1 MCLKAACA
9 KSGDRVRITG
19 QLIDTVTGA
28 HIWAERFDRPLNDIF
43 ELQDEVAAS
52 VVGAIEPKLRQSEIE
67 RARRKPTESLDAYDL
82 YLRALALEH
91 QYTEEGMREAIALSQ
106 KAIAIASSYP
116 PAAALIGWC
125 RLIQRVQSWG
135 SVSDE
140 EVAEAVHLAREAIE
154 AAKDDPD
161 TLWMAAF
168 PLAAAA
174 GEHALAMSAI
184 DRALALNPNSAHAW
198 AAKGYVASYQNQP
211 VPAIA
216 AFDRAIRLSPLD
228 PRGYNLAAGRAM
240 AHLAAGQYEAAIE
253 WADRSVREMPRNALA
268 LRIKVV
274 ACAQIDR
281 LAEARSALSRLL
293 QLQPELT
300 VSGFRAYVASNFAPE
315 LLAVYVDGLRKAGLP
330 EE

>member
-1 MCLKAACA
+1 
-9 KSGDRVRITG
+9 
-19 QLIDTVTGA
+19 
-28 HIWAERFDRPLNDIF
+28 
-43 ELQDEVAAS
+43 
-52 VVGAIEPKLRQSEIE
+52 
-67 RARRKPTESLDAYDL
+67 
-82 YLRALALEH
+82 
-91 QYTEEGMREAIALSQ
+91 
-106 KAIAIASSYP
+106 
-116 PAAALIGWC
+116 
-125 RLIQRVQSWG
+125 
-135 SVSDE
+135 
-140 EVAEAVHLAREAIE
+140 
-154 AAKDDPD
+154 
-161 TLWMAAF
+161 MAAF

-198 AAKGYVASYQNQP
+198 AAKGYVASHQNQP

-253 WADRSVREMPRNALA
+253 WADRSVREMPRNALT

>member
-1 MCLKAACA
+1 
-9 KSGDRVRITG
+9 VRR
-19 QLIDTVTGA
+19 LSC
-28 HIWAERFDRPLNDIF
+28 HR
-43 ELQDEVAAS
+43 
-52 VVGAIEPKLRQSEIE
+52 RQSPSRHPIH
-67 RARRKPTESLDAYDL
+67 P
-82 YLRALALEH
+82 
-91 QYTEEGMREAIALSQ
+91 
-106 KAIAIASSYP
+106 
-116 PAAALIGWC
+116 ALIGWC

-161 TLWMAAF
+161 TLRMAAL

-184 DRALALNPNSAHAW
+184 DRALALNPNSAHPW
-198 AAKGYVASYQNQP
+198 AAKGYIATYQNQP

-216 AFDRAIRLSPLD
+216 AFDRAIGLSPFD

-240 AHLAAGQYEAAIE
+240 AHLAARQYEEAIE
-253 WADRSVREMPRNALA
+253 WADRSVREMSRNALA

-274 ACAQIDR
+274 ACAQIER
-281 LAEARSALSRLL
+281 IVEARSALSRLL

-300 VSGFRAYVASNFAPE
+300 VSAFRDYVANNFAPE
-315 LLAVYVDGLRKAGLP
+315 LPAVYVDGLRKAGLP
-330 EE
+330 ER